1 MLLIAL
7 TSLKTAREQTA
18 PIVIT
23 DYSIEVTG
31 GVSRAV
37 VFVRCEELLNV
48 ALRNRV
54 AESLEH

>member
-7 TSLKTAREQTA
+7 TSLKVAREKSM

-23 DYSIEVTG
+23 SYGIEVTG
-31 GVSRAV
+31 GVWRAV

-48 ALRNRV
+48 ARRNCV

>member
-7 TSLKTAREQTA
+7 TSLKTAPEKMES
-18 PIVIT
+18 IMIT
-23 DYSIEVTG
+23 GYWVEVTG

-48 ALRNRV
+48 ARRNRV